1 MFCRL
6 PRVGFKNS
14 FAPLEHSPMAA
25 YKPPVHQ
32 NPVSHFTTTSPSP
45 VFLALCLDDL
55 PSLYSPSRP
64 PPLPQRAN
72 LQSLSSAE
80 TPTSAAAASSRTR
93 SPQSVCSRRERHAAP
108 ASIIR
113 LVVGTAQQ
121 GTRAQTARTAS
132 NAEPGR
138 TLAPARRNVRSV
150 HTEHSRAV
158 STANVTPPYHPFTDS
173 CRRLQ
178 SKPRNT

>member
-1 MFCRL
+1 MVSRIVSL
-6 PRVGFKNS
+6 RS
-14 FAPLEHSPMAA
+14 SIARWQL

-32 NPVSHFTTTSPSP
+32 NSVSHSTTTSPSP

-64 PPLPQRAN
+64 PPMPLRAT
-72 LQSLSSAE
+72 LQPLSSVE
-80 TPTSAAAASSRTR
+80 TPASAAVASSRTR

-108 ASIIR
+108 ANITR
-113 LVVGTAQQ
+113 LVAETAQQ

-138 TLAPARRNVRSV
+138 TLVPARRNVRSV
-150 HTEHSRAV
+150 QTEHSRAV
-158 STANVTPPYHPFTDS
+158 STANVIPPYHPFTDW

-178 SKPRNT
+178 NRPRNT

>member
-1 MFCRL
+1 MFYRL
-6 PRVGFKNS
+6 PRDGFKKIVS
-14 FAPLEHSPMAA
+14 LRSSIARWQL

-32 NPVSHFTTTSPSP
+32 NTVYQFITSNPP
-45 VFLALCLDDL
+45 VFLELCLGDL

-64 PPLPQRAN
+64 PPLPLRAT
-72 LQSLSSAE
+72 LQALSSAE

-93 SPQSVCSRRERHAAP
+93 SPHSVCSRRERHAAP
-108 ASIIR
+108 ASITR
-113 LVVGTAQQ
+113 LVAGTAQQ

-132 NAEPGR
+132 NAERGL

-158 STANVTPPYHPFTDS
+158 STANVIPPYHPFTD
-173 CRRLQ
+173 
-178 SKPRNT
+178 